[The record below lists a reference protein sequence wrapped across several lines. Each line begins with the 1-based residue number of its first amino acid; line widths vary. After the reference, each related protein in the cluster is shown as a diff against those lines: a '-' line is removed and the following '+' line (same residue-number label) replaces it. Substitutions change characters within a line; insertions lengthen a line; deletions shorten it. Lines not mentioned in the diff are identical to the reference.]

1 MPTIAFVTLGCRVNQ
16 YDTDSM
22 RGLFLKAGYTER
34 DFHDAADVYVV
45 NTCSVTQ
52 MGEKKSRQLIR
63 RAKKINP
70 SAIVVV
76 TGCYAQLNPELLSS
90 MPDVDAVVGTNE
102 RHRIVPLVQM
112 LLGRGGGEAVT
123 AVHDARNADA
133 FEEIPLYPS
142 AVEHTRAD
150 LKIQEGCNNFCSY
163 CIIPYTRG
171 ALKSR
176 QPDAIIRE
184 AQRLVDAGFR
194 ELVLTGIHL
203 GAYGRELP
211 DHPGLALILRRL
223 LEETDVQR
231 IRLGSL
237 ESLEVD
243 DELIDV
249 MNQSD
254 RICPHLHLPLQSG
267 SDTILKAMNRKYTK
281 EEFIC
286 LIETLRHRIHHLTV
300 STDLILGF
308 PGETDELFEETLDT
322 LQKLRFSHIHAFPYS
337 PRQGTPAAAMKDQ
350 VDPAVKKKRVEIVQ
364 TLSARQKAE
373 WLQQM
378 IGQTVRVLIEKQ
390 DGMMGEGFSENY
402 ERVCVR
408 GLTPHQEGS
417 IVPVVLT
424 GADDHRLTGIIKE
437 EI

>member
-1 MPTIAFVTLGCRVNQ
+1 M
-16 YDTDSM
+16 
-22 RGLFLKAGYTER
+22 
-34 DFHDAADVYVV
+34 
-45 NTCSVTQ
+45 
-52 MGEKKSRQLIR
+52 
-63 RAKKINP
+63 
-70 SAIVVV
+70 
-76 TGCYAQLNPELLSS
+76 
-90 MPDVDAVVGTNE
+90 
-102 RHRIVPLVQM
+102 
-112 LLGRGGGEAVT
+112 T
-123 AVHDARNADA
+123 AVHDARSADA

-176 QPDAIIRE
+176 QPDAIIEE
-184 AQRLVDAGFR
+184 ARRLTQAGFK

-211 DHPGLALILRRL
+211 DHPGLALVLRRL
-223 LEETDVQR
+223 LAETDVQR

-243 DELIDV
+243 DELIHV

-267 SDTILKAMNRKYTK
+267 SDAILKAMNRKYTK
-281 EEFIC
+281 EEFIH
-286 LIETLRHRIHHLTV
+286 LIETLRSRIHHLTV

-308 PGETDELFEETLDT
+308 PGETDELFEETLET

-337 PRQGTPAAAMKDQ
+337 PRPGTPAAAMEDQ
-350 VDPAVKKKRVEIVQ
+350 VDPAVKKRRVEIVQ
-364 TLSARQKAE
+364 DLSARQKDQ
-373 WLQQM
+373 WLQEM

-390 DGMMGEGFSENY
+390 EGPEGEGFSENY
-402 ERVCVR
+402 ERVCVS
-408 GLTPHQEGS
+408 GLAPHQEGS

-424 GADDHRLTGIIKE
+424 GACDHRLTGIIKE